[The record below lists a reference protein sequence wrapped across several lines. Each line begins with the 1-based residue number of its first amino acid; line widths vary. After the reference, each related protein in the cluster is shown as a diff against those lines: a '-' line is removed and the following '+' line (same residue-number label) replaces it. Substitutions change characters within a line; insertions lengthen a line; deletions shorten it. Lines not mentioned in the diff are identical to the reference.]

1 MDVAAVDLFAPAGA
15 DLDFTVAGGR
25 AVTDDKLIGK
35 AVVHLPDFGVIV
47 VKSLCVALPRSAVV
61 DDDVFPT
68 SRGHFSAIDFVANGL
83 GQVLVVSTGR
93 PASTEDAVPERRGF
107 WLYDLQ
113 FDAGLFDYNGG
124 IWIWDERGRF
134 IFANKLRG
142 RWG

>member
-1 MDVAAVDLFAPAGA
+1 MVGES
-15 DLDFTVAGGR
+15 
-25 AVTDDKLIGK
+25 IG
-35 AVVHLPDFGVIV
+35 HLPDARVVVIERFCI
-47 VKSLCVALPRSAVV
+47 SLPRSAVV

-83 GQVLVVSTGR
+83 GEVLVVSTGR

-107 WLYDLQ
+107 GLFDLQ